1 MRAPEAPGATRR
13 ALLPRVVA
21 LYACT
26 ALVAAA
32 FVYLHSRL
40 VCTYMCDLPP
50 WQLARTL
57 LALASLQ
64 IVGRP
69 LLWWAWPDAAGV
81 SPARHAWRLGVAS
94 WLLTGALGVAIHLW
108 LYPSFAWGSHAKLF
122 AGYALLGGGILA
134 QAEYLAFE
142 RMTAT
147 ATALPRL
154 SERLGR
160 RLLESYGVFTVVPAT
175 VLLLGLF
182 RVSEQGA
189 FGAARVVEGTFLA
202 VFFVG
207 AALAV
212 AFAFGRSLQ
221 RDAARLQLAVERIG
235 EGALDTR
242 VRTSRPDELGVVAEG
257 INAMAEGLVER
268 DALRDAFGRFT
279 SPEVARRVIAAFS
292 RPDQG
297 LMLGGRRVT
306 VTLLLC
312 DLRGFTPLTE
322 RLAPERL
329 SALLNGWFGE
339 AVSAVHAQGGLVDK
353 FIGDAVFAVFGLG
366 GEPDAPAAALAAARD
381 LLERL
386 SAFNARR
393 DPDDPALEVGIAVHT
408 GEVTAGFFGS
418 PERLEFTV
426 VGRPANEVARLSDQA
441 RAPLPAILI
450 SEATARLLPDAG
462 LARVGELRLK
472 GVGEAVGVYGV
483 VAVQTR

>member
-1 MRAPEAPGATRR
+1 MLASAPPPGPP
-13 ALLPRVVA
+13 LKQVVA
-21 LYACT
+21 LYTTT
-26 ALVAAA
+26 ALLAAA
-32 FVYLHSRL
+32 FVYVHSRL

-50 WQLARTL
+50 WKLARTL
-57 LALASLQ
+57 VLLAALQ

-69 LLWWAWPDAAGV
+69 LLWRAWPAAPGV
-81 SPARHAWRLGVAS
+81 SPARHAWRMGVAT
-94 WLLTGALGVAIHLW
+94 WLGTGALGVAIHLW
-108 LYPSFAWGSHAKLF
+108 LYPTFEWGSHAKLF
-122 AGYALLGGGILA
+122 VGYALLGGGVLA

-142 RMTAT
+142 RMTA
-147 ATALPRL
+147 ADTALPRL

-182 RVSEQGA
+182 RVTAEGALNEARVAEGA
-189 FGAARVVEGTFLA
+189 FLG

-207 AALAV
+207 AALTV

-221 RDAARLQLAVERIG
+221 RDAARLQLAVEQIG
-235 EGALDTR
+235 GGALGTR

-322 RLAPERL
+322 QLEPERL
-329 SALLNGWFGE
+329 SALLNGWFAE
-339 AVSAVHAQGGLVDK
+339 AVAAVHAEGGLVDK

-366 GEPDAPAAALAAARD
+366 GEPEAPAAALRAARGMQD
-381 LLERL
+381 RL
-386 SAFNARR
+386 VAFNARR
-393 DPDDPALEVGIAVHT
+393 EPQDPALDIGVAVHT

-426 VGRPANEVARLSDQA
+426 IGRTANEVARLSDQA
-441 RAPLPAILI
+441 RAPLPSVLV

-462 LARVGELRLK
+462 LSRVGELRLK
-472 GVGEAVGVYGV
+472 GVGEVVGVYG
-483 VAVQTR
+483 A